1 MSERLPTISVPPG
14 GPADRPVRRDSV
26 GLPILE
32 TNHALTYPRF
42 LVHIARSA
50 LRGGPLFT
58 SGLVVLG
65 AVVLVGVNAW
75 AQQVSRGLGVTN
87 MSDHVSWGLYIANF
101 TFGVGLAAG
110 AVMMVIPA
118 YLYDDHAMHDVVLV
132 GELLAIAAIVVCTG
146 FIVVDMGRPD
156 RLWHILPGIGR
167 FNWPISMLT
176 WDVLVLNGY
185 LLLNLHICGYLLYMK
200 YLGRRARRRFYLPFV
215 FLSIAWAVSI
225 HTVTAFLYGGLGG
238 RPFWNSALLAPRFIV
253 TAFVSG
259 PAFVIV
265 LLQILRSLRWLPVSE
280 GPLNTLTHVLRITLV
295 VNLFMLGS
303 ELFTALY
310 TGGGHAVAIKY
321 LFFGSHGHHALVP
334 WIWTA
339 IGLELCAL
347 LLLVLHKRSLR
358 HRHLNAAC
366 AASFVGVWIEKG
378 MGLIIPGFVPST
390 LHELVEYT
398 PSLAEWKVTA
408 GIWAFGLAVLTVA
421 LRVALPI
428 LRGDLK
434 ARP

>member
-1 MSERLPTISVPPG
+1 MHE
-14 GPADRPVRRDSV
+14 
-26 GLPILE
+26 
-32 TNHALTYPRF
+32 
-42 LVHIARSA
+42 
-50 LRGGPLFT
+50 
-58 SGLVVLG
+58 VVL
-65 AVVLVGVNAW
+65 
-75 AQQVSRGLGVTN
+75 
-87 MSDHVSWGLYIANF
+87 I
-101 TFGVGLAAG
+101 
-110 AVMMVIPA
+110 
-118 YLYDDHAMHDVVLV
+118 
-132 GELLAIAAIVVCTG
+132 GELLAIAAIIVCTG

-225 HTVTAFLYGGLGG
+225 HSVTAFLYSGLGG

-259 PAFVIV
+259 PAFVILLLRV
-265 LLQILRSLRWLPVSE
+265 LQGLRWFAAADGPVR
-280 GPLNTLTHVLRITLV
+280 TLTHVLRITIV

-310 TGGGHAVAIKY
+310 AGGGHAGAVKY
-321 LFFGSHGHHALVP
+321 LFFGSHGKSALVP

-339 IGLELCAL
+339 VGLNLVSL
-347 LLLVLHKRSLR
+347 LLLFLHKRIGRQRYL
-358 HRHLNAAC
+358 HGACGAA
-366 AASFVGVWIEKG
+366 FVGVWIEKG

-390 LHELVEYT
+390 LHEFIEYR
-398 PSLAEWKVTA
+398 PSLTEWKVTA
-408 GIWAFGLAVLTVA
+408 GIWALGLLVLTVS
-421 LRVALPI
+421 LKFALPI
-428 LRGDLK
+428 LRGELRAPGEK
-434 ARP
+434 EPL